1 LGEGILRALL
11 SATLKNPAFL
21 LTMISKN
28 SCAFAMMKSV
38 IFVAL
43 LVATLVSTCSAAIT
57 TFSASL
63 RWNFAMGSYVKAM
76 PKLSGDGLTVY
87 SSSGEGCAA
96 TANTMFALSVDTGS
110 IQWQVHERALFF
122 WSLHNRVCRH
132 GPVET
137 AAPAPSLHATAHLIL
152 LPP

>member
-1 LGEGILRALL
+1 LGDGILRALL

-38 IFVAL
+38 IFIAL
-43 LVATLVSTCSAAIT
+43 LVATLVSTVSAAIT

-87 SSSGEGCAA
+87 SSSGEGCAD
-96 TANTMFALSVDTGS
+96 S
-110 IQWQVHERALFF
+110 E
-122 WSLHNRVCRH
+122 HNVCPLR
-132 GPVET
+132 
-137 AAPAPSLHATAHLIL
+137 
-152 LPP
+152 